1 MLEGQVS
8 ADRPVEGAERGAIRR
23 AALAA
28 TGAAGR
34 LDVLRRFLLEQVGAV
49 LGRAPDSVDTS
60 APLQELGFDS
70 LMAMELRTRL
80 ETGLDLRLSAT
91 VVYTFPT
98 VEALA
103 DGLAQRIAAEHP
115 AAQDTTTAQDRTAGQ
130 DAEPDMSSKRGVPG
144 KHSLL
149 NKPDAPDKLDAP
161 DEPDVPDELAA
172 LDEQELAAL
181 LAEELDLKGGRHD

>member
-1 MLEGQVS
+1 MLDGQVS
-8 ADRPVEGAERGAIRR
+8 ADRPAAGAERGAVRK

-28 TGAAGR
+28 TAAAGL

-49 LGRAPDSVDTS
+49 LGRTPESLDTS

-103 DGLAQRIAAEHP
+103 DGLAQRLAAERP
-115 AAQDTTTAQDRTAGQ
+115 AAPDTTTAQD
-130 DAEPDMSSKRGVPG
+130 AEPRVPDEPSGPGLSGEPGGPDMSGEPG
-144 KHSLL
+144 G
-149 NKPDAPDKLDAP
+149 PGG
-161 DEPDVPDELAA
+161 LAA